1 MAPESIF
8 ANKLA
13 ALYERFKNRD
23 LYDVNFFLK
32 NKFPINDEIIVER
45 TWKDIKELVKELIEL
60 LPTHYQQNNIL
71 AELWEVLTDS
81 QKIWMKNRALEETIE
96 LLMKMEN

>member
-1 MAPESIF
+1 
-8 ANKLA
+8 
-13 ALYERFKNRD
+13 
-23 LYDVNFFLK
+23 
-32 NKFPINDEIIVER
+32 VER

-96 LLMKMEN
+96 LLMKMES